1 VFGAGRRNLQE
12 AVAEAGLQW
21 NGRLHCGLDDARNT
35 AYLLA
40 ELMRRGATIS
50 ITGSLAPPPQSEPEP
65 QPQPQPQPQQPP
77 VNRSL
82 SSCFSGAV
90 AADCYCYCGMAIRRG
105 VMATPGPM
113 QGHHF
118 FICGN
123 WTPSLGPVCPFF
135 VWAA

>member
-1 VFGAGRRNLQE
+1 
-12 AVAEAGLQW
+12 
-21 NGRLHCGLDDARNT
+21 
-35 AYLLA
+35 
-40 ELMRRGATIS
+40 MRRGATIS
-50 ITGSLAPPPQSEPEP
+50 ITGSLAPPSQPEPEQ
-65 QPQPQPQPQQPP
+65 QPQPQIQPQQPP
-77 VNRSL
+77 VNHSL

-113 QGHHF
+113 QGHCF